1 MAGRDIGDGAIAGA
15 ITGFIIGLAMII
27 LAVIGLGS
35 LTRFVNINEVFGGFL
50 PGAGTAVLATI
61 TAVLVFLVFTI
72 IVGLILGAI
81 FGGILEH
88 IPTANV
94 VTKGIIFMLAIWVI
108 FGLLVPIVVRLSTR
122 MPAGAASAGIIT
134 SLIAAILWGVVLG
147 AVFAW
152 VARRNVE
159 PTRPIVR
166 TP

>member
-15 ITGFIIGLAMII
+15 IAGFIIGLAMLI
-27 LAVIGLGS
+27 LALIGLGS
-35 LTRFVNINEVFGGFL
+35 LTRFVNINAVFGGFL
-50 PGAGTAVLATI
+50 PGLGTTVLGTI

-81 FGGILEH
+81 FGVILEH

-94 VTKGIIFMLAIWVI
+94 VTKGIIFMLALWVI
-108 FGLLVPIVVRLSTR
+108 FGLLLPIVARMSTR
-122 MPAGAASAGIIT
+122 LPAGAASAGIIT
-134 SLIAAILWGVVLG
+134 SLIAAIIWGAVLG
-147 AVFAW
+147 AAFNW
-152 VARRNVE
+152 VARRAAE